1 MKTLRLLA
9 IPSLALLLG
18 GCAGL
23 TTRSTPVE
31 VFPDMDR
38 QPKYKAQAQSPFF
51 ADARASRPPVEGTV
65 AIGQLKTDEAFT
77 TGKTAGFYLGKNPL
91 PVNRDALLRGQEK
104 FNVYCQPCHD
114 RTGSGK
120 GIVPA
125 KVTGWLPTNLHD
137 DRALKMAD
145 GEIFEVITN
154 GRRTMKGYRFQ
165 VSEQDRWAIVAYVRA
180 LQLSQHATMA
190 EVPADRQGA
199 LDAGPATT
207 AVAPAEKH

>member
-1 MKTLRLLA
+1 MKTRRLMA
-9 IPSLALLLG
+9 ILPLTLLLG

-77 TGKTAGFYLGKNPL
+77 TGKTAGFYIGKNPL

-104 FNVYCQPCHD
+104 YNVYCQPCHD

-145 GEIFEVITN
+145 GEIYEVITN

-180 LQLSQHATMA
+180 LQRAGLGKV
-190 EVPADRQGA
+190 EDVPQEMRSE
-199 LDAGPATT
+199 LR
-207 AVAPAEKH
+207 

>member
-1 MKTLRLLA
+1 MKTRRLMA
-9 IPSLALLLG
+9 ILPLALLLG

-23 TTRSTPVE
+23 TTRSAPVE

-65 AIGQLKTDEAFT
+65 AIGQMKTDEAFT
-77 TGKTAGFYLGKNPL
+77 TGKAAGFYIGKNPL

-165 VSEQDRWAIVAYVRA
+165 VSDQDRWAIVAYVRA
-180 LQLSQHATMA
+180 LQRAGLGKL
-190 EVPADRQGA
+190 EDVPQEMRSE
-199 LDAGPATT
+199 LR
-207 AVAPAEKH
+207 

>member
-1 MKTLRLLA
+1 
-9 IPSLALLLG
+9 
-18 GCAGL
+18 
-23 TTRSTPVE
+23 
-31 VFPDMDR
+31 
-38 QPKYKAQAQSPFF
+38 
-51 ADARASRPPVEGTV
+51 VEGTV
-65 AIGQLKTDEAFT
+65 AIGQLKTDEAFV
-77 TGKTAGFYLGKNPL
+77 TGKSTGYYIGRNPL
-91 PVNRDALLRGQEK
+91 PVNKETLLHGQEK

-165 VSEQDRWAIVAYVRA
+165 VSVQDRWAIVAYVRA
-180 LQLSQHATMA
+180 LQRAGLGTV
-190 EVPADRQGA
+190 EDVPQETRSE
-199 LDAGPATT
+199 LR
-207 AVAPAEKH
+207 